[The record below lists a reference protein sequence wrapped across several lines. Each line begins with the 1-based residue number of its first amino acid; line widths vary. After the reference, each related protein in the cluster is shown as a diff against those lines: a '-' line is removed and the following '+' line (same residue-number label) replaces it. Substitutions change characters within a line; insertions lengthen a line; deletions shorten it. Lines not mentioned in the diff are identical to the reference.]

1 MSDSVYVGNRSATLE
16 TSPAFEGISKIV
28 IYVDD
33 ENVYEA
39 GNDNGRTLELTC
51 PYGTQAMAN
60 NLLNE
65 LGGYAYQP
73 MQASDALMDPAA
85 ELGDA
90 VTIGGVYTILAS
102 ADTTFDQLMA
112 ADIGAPGQEEI
123 ESEYPYTS
131 RQQTEQQRQLAQVR
145 SEISKNASEISLR
158 VDGLENDYTQ
168 LSVTLDGVTVA
179 GPGGTTLIKGS
190 SIQTSTLAANSIS
203 ASAVNLTGA
212 ITFGDLS
219 TSVQNDINDAYSMAE
234 DAQTAVGDIS
244 DTVDD
249 WSYRYGGTTYID
261 GTKIMAGTVTASTLQ
276 GGSVEL
282 LNSSGG
288 TAGIMYLRS
297 ASSASYAVGIDSY
310 GAMSLEASGTLH
322 LSGDGVI
329 IDLGDNYIGCGKTLR
344 PAGDDAYDVGTSSWR
359 WSTIYAATPT
369 ISTSDRSEKTDINYD
384 ISAYDAI
391 FDALKPA
398 SFRYVNGTSGR
409 THTGFISQDIEDALE
424 SCGLTST
431 QFATFIKSPQ
441 DDGGYRYGLRYEELI
456 ALCVK
461 QIQALKRRVTE
472 LEAS

>member
-288 TAGIMYLRS
+288 TAGMMYLRS

>member
-1 MSDSVYVGNRSATLE
+1 MSDSVYVGNRSATME

-90 VTIGGVYTILAS
+90 VTIGGVYTILAR

-398 SFRYVNGTSGR
+398 SFRYINGTSGR

>member
-219 TSVQNDINDAYSMAE
+219 TSVQNDIKDAYSMAE

-288 TAGIMYLRS
+288 TAGMMYLRS

>member
-1 MSDSVYVGNRSATLE
+1 MGNRSATLE

-90 VTIGGVYTILAS
+90 VTIGGVYTILAR

-288 TAGIMYLRS
+288 TAGMMYLRS

-398 SFRYVNGTSGR
+398 SFRYINGTSGR

-472 LEAS
+472 LEAP

>member
-90 VTIGGVYTILAS
+90 VTIGGVYTILAR

-131 RQQTEQQRQLAQVR
+131 RQQTEQKRQLAQVR

-219 TSVQNDINDAYSMAE
+219 TNVQNDINDAYSMAE

-288 TAGIMYLRS
+288 TAGMMYLRS

-398 SFRYVNGTSGR
+398 SFRYINGTSGR

-472 LEAS
+472 LEAP

>member
-39 GNDNGRTLELTC
+39 GNDNGRTLEMTC

-73 MQASDALMDPAA
+73 MQASDALMDPSA

-249 WSYRYGGTTYID
+249 WSYSYGGTTYID

-288 TAGIMYLRS
+288 TAGMMYLRS

-461 QIQALKRRVTE
+461 QIQALKRRVAE
-472 LEAS
+472 LEAP

>member
-1 MSDSVYVGNRSATLE
+1 MGNRSATLE

-219 TSVQNDINDAYSMAE
+219 TSVQNDIKDAYSMAE

-288 TAGIMYLRS
+288 TAGMMYLRS

>member
-1 MSDSVYVGNRSATLE
+1 MGNRSATLE

>member
-102 ADTTFDQLMA
+102 ANTTFDQLMA

-282 LNSSGG
+282 LNSSGS
-288 TAGIMYLRS
+288 TAGMMYLRS

-409 THTGFISQDIEDALE
+409 THTGFISQDIEAALE

-472 LEAS
+472 LEAP

>member
-249 WSYRYGGTTYID
+249 WSYRYGGSTYID

-288 TAGIMYLRS
+288 TAGMMYLRS

>member
-1 MSDSVYVGNRSATLE
+1 MGNRSATLE

-288 TAGIMYLRS
+288 TAGMMYLRS

>member
-1 MSDSVYVGNRSATLE
+1 MGNRSATLE

-102 ADTTFDQLMA
+102 ANTTFDQLMA

-282 LNSSGG
+282 LNSSGS
-288 TAGIMYLRS
+288 TAGMMYLRS

-409 THTGFISQDIEDALE
+409 THTGFISQDIEAALE

-472 LEAS
+472 LEAP

>member
-1 MSDSVYVGNRSATLE
+1 MGNRSATLE

-90 VTIGGVYTILAS
+90 VTIGGVYTILAR

-131 RQQTEQQRQLAQVR
+131 RQQTEQKRQLAQVR

-288 TAGIMYLRS
+288 TAGMMYLRS

-398 SFRYVNGTSGR
+398 SFRYINGTSGR

-472 LEAS
+472 LEAP

>member
-244 DTVDD
+244 NTVDD

>member
-1 MSDSVYVGNRSATLE
+1 MGNRSATLE

-288 TAGIMYLRS
+288 TAGMMYLRS

-441 DDGGYRYGLRYEELI
+441 PAGGYRYGLRYEELI